1 MSGET
6 NFRLVK
12 IDDETNPVPTKF
24 RGTNVRDKRRSIY
37 HVQYP
42 TAR

>member
-24 RGTNVRDKRRSIY
+24 RGTKCPGQTKVHIP
-37 HVQYP
+37 QYP